1 VIDLH
6 AHVLPGVDDGPT
18 SLDGS
23 LDLLRAAAADGVRVV
38 AATPH
43 LRYDHPRVI
52 PEHLAAACRA
62 LTERLDKDGIAL
74 RVVAGGEVDLG
85 WALDATDDQLR
96 LVSFR
101 QRGTDLL
108 VETPYGPLSA
118 SFEEMLFRFALGGYR
133 VTLAHPERNPTLQ
146 RDPERLEELVR
157 RGVLVQLSAG
167 PLLRGT
173 RRSPSSRLAHRLLR
187 GRLAHV
193 LASDVHSA
201 GPWRGP
207 NLAAGAAA
215 VNRLYPRLGGWMTGS
230 APAAILAGK
239 PLPPLPPSA

>member
-23 LDLLRAAAADGVRVV
+23 LSLLRAAAADGVRVI

-43 LRYDHPRVI
+43 LRNDHPRVR
-52 PEHLAAACRA
+52 PEHLATACRT
-62 LTERLDKDGIAL
+62 LTERLGTDGIAL

-85 WALDATDDQLR
+85 WALDATDDHLR

-108 VETPYGPLSA
+108 TETPCGPLPA
-118 SFEEMLFRFALGGYR
+118 SFEEMLFRFALMGYR
-133 VTLAHPERNPTLQ
+133 VTLAHPERNPTFQ
-146 RDPERLEELVR
+146 RDPERLGELVR
-157 RGVLVQLSAG
+157 RGVLVQVSAG
-167 PLLRGT
+167 SLLRDT
-173 RRSPSSRLAHRLLR
+173 RRSPSGRLAHRLLR
-187 GRLAHV
+187 MGLVHI

-215 VNRLYPRLGGWMTGS
+215 VDRLYPRLGAWMTGS

-239 PLPPLPPSA
+239 PLPPPPPSA